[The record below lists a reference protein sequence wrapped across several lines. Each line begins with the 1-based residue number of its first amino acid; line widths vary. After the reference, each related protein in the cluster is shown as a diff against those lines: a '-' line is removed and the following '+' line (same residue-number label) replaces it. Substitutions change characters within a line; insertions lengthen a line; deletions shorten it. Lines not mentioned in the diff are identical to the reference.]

1 MMAMSIKAAIGPDFL
16 YVRAG
21 GEFSLEEA
29 TKRFSMVMDLVITNN
44 SHQVLFDGRDIVG
57 EPTAIDRFYYA
68 AFVSD
73 SVERLR
79 QEGWIENPP
88 RFAYVLKEPVL
99 DPMRLGET
107 VARKR
112 NLNLKAFDDLEKAA
126 IWLKID
132 PGEVRRIAKYPSTK
146 RVEPKGIQ
154 FISPLED
161 H

>member
-1 MMAMSIKAAIGPDFL
+1 MTVMSIKAAVGPDFL
-16 YVRAG
+16 YVRSG
-21 GEFSLEEA
+21 GEFSLDEA

-44 SHQVLFDGRDIVG
+44 SRRVLFDGRDIVG

-73 SVERLR
+73 SVERLQ
-79 QEGWIENPP
+79 QEGWIDDPP

-112 NLNLKAFDDLEKAA
+112 NLNLKAFDDLDKAA
-126 IWLKID
+126 TWLNID
-132 PGEVRRIAKYPSTK
+132 PDEVRRIAEFRSTK
-146 RVEPKGIQ
+146 RIERKGIRL
-154 FISPLED
+154 ISPLNE
-161 H
+161 